1 MIDAEEKAKVVR
13 KLTHALHQ
21 APDQPHNFANV
32 PQQVI
37 GSSGLHIT
45 DLAITI
51 GDTTSILAKQLQA
64 ARRNAPPTYENLV
77 DLASKKLN
85 LGRHPERALAE
96 VLGVPLRSVAEQK
109 QSGRV
114 PRGWFEKIHDLPD
127 LDETR
132 AYLDSET
139 KRVVHILGQQGYS
152 PEDIHNVFQ
161 RIRMTRAGV
170 KQLASALHGTDG
182 DVDAN
187 AVSRM
192 REGLFGDRPNAE
204 GRLKIWLATHARLE
218 EADTARFEHMS
229 ADAATALL
237 AVDVI
242 GAMRMCH
249 AVIPHMRRHGHGA
262 IINFSSTY
270 GNGINPENA
279 INWVPVTYCAAKGA
293 IRGLTASLARDL
305 APEIRVNAL
314 APGPISGNWEQEWG
328 VAPEHIEEAKAMN
341 PMKRF
346 GDPREIAETVLFL
359 ASDGAGYINGQVI
372 HVEGGWV
379 PAG

>member
-1 MIDAEEKAKVVR
+1 ME
-13 KLTHALHQ
+13 
-21 APDQPHNFANV
+21 
-32 PQQVI
+32 
-37 GSSGLHIT
+37 
-45 DLAITI
+45 
-51 GDTTSILAKQLQA
+51 TTWNDGH
-64 ARRNAPPTYENLV
+64 RF
-77 DLASKKLN
+77 
-85 LGRHPERALAE
+85 
-96 VLGVPLRSVAEQK
+96 
-109 QSGRV
+109 SGRV
-114 PRGWFEKIHDLPD
+114 ALVTGAGG
-127 LDETR
+127 T
-132 AYLDSET
+132 
-139 KRVVHILGQQGYS
+139 LGAAVALGFGREGASVLVGYRRS
-152 PEDIHNVFQ
+152 QKAAESAAAEIVA
-161 RIRMTRAGV
+161 AGGA
-170 KQLASALHGTDG
+170 ASAHHVDVTDQASVDRFVERAATMYG
-182 DVDAN
+182 RIDVLVNTA
-187 AVSRM
+187 
-192 REGLFGDRPNAE
+192 
-204 GRLKIWLATHARLE
+204 GRLD
-218 EADTARFEHMS
+218 EADTVRFEHMS

-249 AVIPHMRRHGHGA
+249 AVIPHMRRHGRGA

-270 GNGINPENA
+270 GNGVNPENP

-293 IRGLTASLARDL
+293 IRGLTASLARDI

-346 GDPREIAETVLFL
+346 GDPREIAETVMFL